1 MADREM
7 NTVLTIL
14 TVFLLTVFLLYTVTL
29 CC

>member
-14 TVFLLTVFLLYTVTL
+14 TVFLLAFFLLYTATF